1 MSKLSDSQPT
11 NLNQL
16 NVVSFDVSF
25 SRMTAVQYFCQRIS
39 LPTVVLGETNEPSPF
54 MNLPLEGDTLTFEAL
69 SLSFIVDED
78 LKNYIEIYNWMTA
91 LGFPREYGQF
101 SALQEA
107 STISESE
114 SKYSDMS
121 ILLHTNKSN
130 PNYQIKFTDV
140 FPTSLSAVQ
149 FDTTASSLD
158 PIVVDATFSFQGMFN
173 IEKIVRPTP

>member
-25 SRMTAVQYFCQRIS
+25 SRMTTVQYFCQRVS

-78 LKNYIEIYNWMTA
+78 LQNYIEIYNWLTA
-91 LGFPREYGQF
+91 LGFPRDYSQF
-101 SALQEA
+101 AILQEPSAA
-107 STISESE
+107 SKTL
-114 SKYSDMS
+114 SKYSDLS
-121 ILLHTNKSN
+121 LVVHTNKSN
-130 PNYQIKFTDV
+130 PNYKIKFTDV
-140 FPTSLSAVQ
+140 FPTSISSIQ
-149 FDTTASSLD
+149 FDATPTGMD
-158 PIVVDATFSFQGMFN
+158 PIVVDATFNFRGMFD
-173 IEKIVRPTP
+173 ITKII